1 MIMVGT
7 TLGSLVV
14 AEDRDLPKKKTN
26 IIGNII
32 RFFFYLLVWTVIA
45 LFINILIEI
54 LGILFA
60 WWELPG
66 SAHSLQMLRV
76 ELGWLNRDFH
86 GVLGSPTDNA
96 VRFSSYMYNLFFVWF
111 GYDIALSIVDSSAN
125 TGYVGYI
132 KASLNITQL
141 FFVRVIVLTFSLP
154 IFLLFAAMA
163 LVDGLM
169 KRELRRF
176 GGDRESGW
184 IWHRAFQSIKPL
196 SIAPFVLYLASPWSI
211 HPTIVILPFVLM
223 ISYAIWLSTL
233 KFKKYA

>member
-1 MIMVGT
+1 M
-7 TLGSLVV
+7 
-14 AEDRDLPKKKTN
+14 AEESSRPKKKTN
-26 IIGNII
+26 FVGNII
-32 RFFFYLLVWTVIA
+32 RFFFYLLVWTVFA
-45 LFINILIEI
+45 LLINIIIEV
-54 LGILFA
+54 LGMLFN

-66 SAHSLQMLRV
+66 AEHSNQMLSV

-86 GVLGSPTDNA
+86 GVLGSPTGNA
-96 VRFSSYMYNLFFVWF
+96 IRFSTYMYDLFFVWF
-111 GYDIALSIVDSSAN
+111 GYDIAQSVLNSSAN

-141 FFVRVIVLTFSLP
+141 FFVRVIVLLFSLP
-154 IFLLFAAMA
+154 VFFIFAIMA
-163 LVDGLM
+163 FVDGLM

-184 IWHRAFQSIKPL
+184 IWHRAFESIKPL
-196 SIAPFVLYLASPWSI
+196 SIAPIVLYLASPWSI